1 MTLPGP
7 GGGLADALGMPTA
20 PAGRAPVDPAAAGAD
35 DRESA
40 LRRVW
45 RHLTADPLGRTGLV
59 LFVLVLLMAIAG
71 PLIFPFNQATVSA
84 RSSGLLQ
91 APSAGHWL
99 GTDELGRDVFREFL
113 AGAHVSLIVGLA
125 ATAISMV
132 LGAGIGVVAGFYGRA
147 ADTVLMRIT
156 DFFLVLPQLPLVI
169 ALAAFFGQNLGIII
183 LVIGMTGWPTTAR
196 IVRSQTLSLR
206 ERQFV
211 TRVRSL
217 GASNLRILRVHILPN
232 VMPLIFANT
241 VLVIGGAILAEA
253 TLSFLGLG
261 DPVQISWGTMLHYA
275 FESGAIGRGAWW
287 FFIPPG
293 VGIVLVV
300 LAFTLTGHAIDEAL
314 NPRLRGSR

>member
-1 MTLPGP
+1 MTLPP
-7 GGGLADALGMPTA
+7 ATGGLAGALGTA
-20 PAGRAPVDPAAAGAD
+20 PGGPVPALTPGG
-35 DRESA
+35 ESE
-40 LRRVW
+40 LRRIW
-45 RHLTADPLGRTGLV
+45 RHLLADRLGRAGLV
-59 LFVLVLLMAIAG
+59 LFVLVVLLAIAG
-71 PLIFPFNQATVSA
+71 PLLFPFNPAAVGSSA
-84 RSSGLLQ
+84 RALL
-91 APSAGHWL
+91 APPSARHWL
-99 GTDELGRDVFREFL
+99 GTDELGRDVFREL
-113 AGAHVSLIVGLA
+113 LSGTHVSLIVGLA

-132 LGAGIGVVAGFYGRA
+132 LGAGIGITSGFYGRA
-147 ADTVLMRIT
+147 ADTILMRVT

-206 ERQFV
+206 ERQFI
-211 TRVRSL
+211 TRARSL
-217 GASNLRILRVHILPN
+217 GSSNVRILRVHILPN

-261 DPVQISWGTMLHYA
+261 DPVQISWGTMLHFA

-287 FFIPPG
+287 FFVPPG
-293 VGIVLVV
+293 IGIVVVV

>member
-1 MTLPGP
+1 MVRPASAGGLGPGP
-7 GGGLADALGMPTA
+7 APDLGLSAQLGIASEDDA
-20 PAGRAPVDPAAAGAD
+20 RQ
-35 DRESA
+35 SA

-45 RHLTADPLGRTGLV
+45 RYLLADPLGRAGLV
-59 LFVLVLLMAIAG
+59 MFVFVVIMAVGG
-71 PLIFPFNQATVSA
+71 PLLFPFNPAAVGA
-84 RSSGLLQ
+84 NAAALLRPPSG
-91 APSAGHWL
+91 AHWL

-113 AGAHVSLIVGLA
+113 SAAHISLIVGLA
-125 ATAISMV
+125 ATAISIL
-132 LGAGIGVVAGFYGRA
+132 LGASIGVTAGFYGRWV
-147 ADTVLMRIT
+147 DTALMRIT

-169 ALAAFFGQNLGIII
+169 ALAAFFGQSLGIII

-196 IVRSQTLSLR
+196 IVRSQVLSLR

-217 GASNLRILRVHILPN
+217 GTSNLRILRVHILPN

-261 DPVQISWGTMLHYA
+261 DPVQVSWGTMLHFA

-287 FFIPPG
+287 YFVPPG

-300 LAFTLTGHAIDEAL
+300 LAFTLTGHAIDQAL